1 MKRFILAAAVGT
13 FLATLTPERGA
24 ATTLP
29 HMSAGMTSLHV
40 HVQIFNRCT
49 RLWRRC
55 SRGNDQACK
64 LYRAECQGVRPIYT
78 EDPQS

>member
-1 MKRFILAAAVGT
+1 MERFILAAAVGMS
-13 FLATLTPERGA
+13 LATLTPERGA
-24 ATTLP
+24 ATALP
-29 HMSAGMTSLHV
+29 QVSAGTTSLRV

-78 EDPQS
+78 EDSQS